1 MPDTTQLR
9 HQAEVTADDVKQLLR
24 EAEQALSEGV
34 GEAGDKF
41 NELRGRLRAA
51 VSSGRFSLENLRA
64 EANRRVEQAD
74 ELVHEHPYYA
84 IGIAAG
90 AGALIGAL
98 VSKALTPPR

>member
-9 HQAEVTADDVKQLLR
+9 HQAEITAEDVKQLLR
-24 EAEQALSEGV
+24 EAEHALSQGA

-51 VSSGRFSLENLRA
+51 VSTGRFSIEHLRE
-64 EANRRVEQAD
+64 EAVRRAKQAD
-74 ELVHEHPYYA
+74 ELVHEHPYAA

-90 AGALIGAL
+90 AGALIGAI
-98 VSKALTPPR
+98 VARCVTAR